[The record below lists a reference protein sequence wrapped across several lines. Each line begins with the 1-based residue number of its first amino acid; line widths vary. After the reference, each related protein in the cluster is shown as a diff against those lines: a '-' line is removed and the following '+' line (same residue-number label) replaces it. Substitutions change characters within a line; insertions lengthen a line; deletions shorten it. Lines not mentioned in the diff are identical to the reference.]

1 MNELIKPAFQTK
13 SYKPSET
20 IRCRDRYQQY
30 IWLREGVYPYDVY
43 ESQGDVIM
51 IFPKN
56 DKTREL
62 YRKWRNRELT

>member
-1 MNELIKPAFQTK
+1 MEQKIKPAFQTQE
-13 SYKPSET
+13 YYAHEV

-30 IWLREGVYPYDVY
+30 VWLRENIYPLDVY
-43 ESQGDVIM
+43 ESRGDVIM

-62 YRKWRNRELT
+62 YEKWRKREL